1 MTTRSNPRIL
11 ATVLVGTTAVGALL
25 FAGLLVAVA
34 AGVVGLLGP
43 GMNAFGW
50 IVAAA
55 SGSFGSVGLIAAVG
69 LWRGRAW
76 ASVVAAVVQLIG
88 TLGAVVAVTT
98 SGPQAPTLIGLAL
111 VAGALAAVVA
121 DMRSAEGAV
130 AG

>member
-55 SGSFGSVGLIAAVG
+55 SGAFGSVGLIAAVG